1 MRVFGPAHRPAHSSP
16 QGRVDLALVTQ
27 RHHGEEQSPKTV
39 HCAPCKAPSEEKGA
53 KVFVECEPDYLDV
66 EFSSRL
72 KHLSTPA
79 TKRRSAKPWLKG
91 K

>member
-1 MRVFGPAHRPAHSSP
+1 MVTEESP
-16 QGRVDLALVTQ
+16 NIVHLAP
-27 RHHGEEQSPKTV
+27 H
-39 HCAPCKAPSEEKGA
+39 KATSEEKEA
-53 KVFVECEPDYLDV
+53 KMYVECEPSNLDV

-79 TKRRSAKPWLKG
+79 TKRCAKPWLKG

>member
-1 MRVFGPAHRPAHSSP
+1 MGTEESP
-16 QGRVDLALVTQ
+16 N
-27 RHHGEEQSPKTV
+27 TV
-39 HCAPCKAPSEEKGA
+39 HLAPHKATSEEKGA
-53 KVFVECEPDYLDV
+53 KMYMECEPNDLDV

-79 TKRRSAKPWLKG
+79 TKRRCAKPWLKG